1 MNCICLVYNLTYGG
15 SASNTGLSYPSSVC
29 QNISLMATTMGGPV
43 AVVEESFSD
52 IRSIGIAAQ
61 ELGRSLGA
69 RKDFDGNNCF
79 PFNLNIMTSKFTFP
93 SKSKAPNL
101 WKFSSCSIE
110 YFEKYITDLINITT
124 ENCLWTAEPS
134 EYIGNVPEFLRQR
147 SADIVNIDDQCRTIY
162 GPESFLC
169 RALQGSDLGSICYGA
184 YCYVPQSQICSLILP
199 GDGTL
204 CSNKSLCFEARC
216 IFAERAN
223 ETLEDCP
230 FGDQPFIP
238 PNNDICKDRISIRGF
253 ECYQPQIRT
262 TCCQSCADQ
271 YTGIGG
277 CEYGDRWSLCNA
289 SLCATYDN
297 YTRDVRCC
305 RKCSIKPYSKSSI
318 ITSTATEPTTE
329 MTSVTFGT
337 PESEMLTERTTTETP
352 QMK

>member
-1 MNCICLVYNLTYGG
+1 MVDTASALDRFLNWIVSTQNLPNFDYAILFSGYNLTYGG

-79 PFNLNIMTSKFTFP
+79 PFELNIMTSKFTFP

-101 WKFSSCSIE
+101 WKFSSCSID
-110 YFEKYITDLINITT
+110 YFEKYITDLLNM
-124 ENCLWTAEPS
+124 
-134 EYIGNVPEFLRQR
+134 Y
-147 SADIVNIDDQCRTIY
+147 
-162 GPESFLC
+162 
-169 RALQGSDLGSICYGA
+169 ALQGSDFGSVCYGA
-184 YCYVPQSQICSLILP
+184 YCYVPQSQICSLMLP

-204 CSNKSLCFEARC
+204 CSNKSICFEGRC
-216 IFAERAN
+216 SFAERAN
-223 ETLEDCP
+223 ETL
-230 FGDQPFIP
+230 
-238 PNNDICKDRISIRGF
+238 
-253 ECYQPQIRT
+253 
-262 TCCQSCADQ
+262 
-271 YTGIGG
+271 G

-318 ITSTATEPTTE
+318 LTSTATEPTTE
-329 MTSVTFGT
+329 MEVTSVTFGT
-337 PESEMLTERTTTETP
+337 PDSEMFTDRITTDTTELNTCC
-352 QMK
+352 KVAYI